1 VITLEGVS
9 YRYRGAPAGSVLE
22 RLSLAIR
29 DGEWVAIAGA
39 NGSGKT
45 TLCKLIAGLSRPDE
59 GTIEIDGRA
68 AVDALRSA
76 RGEPPVSIAFQDP
89 DSQFV
94 TSSVRDEILFGMEN
108 LGLDEPVAE
117 SRCAEA
123 LSAFDLERYRARNPH
138 TLSGGE
144 KQRLML
150 AALSSMG
157 PRHLVLDEPFSY
169 LDDDSRRS
177 FLSGLRG
184 AFKSRGRTVVWASVS
199 REEIDLADRVLF
211 LGTGGLI
218 FDGRPADLE
227 GALSKDVLENAL
239 VGTAAPNEGRAR
251 ERSSGC
257 GAGDSAGAKAG
268 GSETARVEARLGG
281 TVAAVVPS
289 APIHIEHALFSP
301 EGGDFELRVPAF
313 DLLRGERA
321 GVLGPSGSGKTTFLL
336 GCSGL
341 LPPRAGTVS
350 LFGRP
355 VKKRRDFPAGRIA
368 YLFQTPEQG
377 FFAPTVREEVA
388 LGHRSFHGAA
398 GERDAV
404 KRALEGVGLSP
415 ERFLDRSPFHLS
427 EGEKRLVAL
436 ASVLILD
443 APVLLLDEP
452 TIFLDGRARR
462 VLLDVLGS
470 LAAAGTSVLIASHD
484 RPLLDSFAE
493 RSILIEKGKI
503 L

>member
-1 VITLEGVS
+1 MITLEGVS
-9 YRYRGAPAGSVLE
+9 FGYPGSRAGSALE
-22 RLSLAIR
+22 RVSLAIH
-29 DGEWVAIAGA
+29 DGEWVAIAGG

-45 TLCKLIAGLSRPDE
+45 TLCKLIAGLSRPDS
-59 GTIEIDGRA
+59 GTVEIDRRA
-68 AVDALRSA
+68 AWDALRAA

-108 LGLDEPVAE
+108 LGLDPAAAE

-123 LSAFDLERYRARNPH
+123 LAAFDLERYRARNPH

-144 KQRLML
+144 KQRLIL
-150 AALSSMG
+150 AALRSMS

-169 LDDDSRRS
+169 LDDEGRRS
-177 FLSGLRG
+177 FLSGLRS
-184 AFKSRGRTVVWASVS
+184 AFKSRGRAVVWATVS

-211 LGTGGLI
+211 IEKGSVV

-227 GALSKDVLENAL
+227 AALAKDVLDNAL
-239 VGTAAPNEGRAR
+239 VRPAAPKENRAR
-251 ERSSGC
+251 ARSGGGDIGE
-257 GAGDSAGAKAG
+257 GAGESAVGSGGADP
-268 GSETARVEARLGG
+268 SSRL
-281 TVAAVVPS
+281 
-289 APIHIEHALFSP
+289 IHIEHARFSP
-301 EGGDFELRVPAF
+301 DGAAFELRVPAF
-313 DLLRGERA
+313 SLSRGEKV
-321 GVLGPSGSGKTTFLL
+321 GVFGPSGSGKTTFLL

-341 LPPRAGTVS
+341 LPPRAGTVA

-355 VKKRRDFPAGRIA
+355 VTKQRDFPAGRIA
-368 YLFQTPEQG
+368 YLFQSPEQG

-388 LGHRSFHGAA
+388 LGHRSFHGTA
-398 GERDAV
+398 GEKEAV
-404 KRALEGVGLSP
+404 ERTLEKVGLSP

-436 ASVLILD
+436 ASVLILE

-462 VLLDVLGS
+462 TLLDVLAS
-470 LAAAGTSVLIASHD
+470 LAEAGTSVLIASHD
-484 RPLLDSFAE
+484 RALLESFAE
-493 RSILIEKGKI
+493 RSILIEGGEI